1 MHGVA
6 KDSGLVKLCS
16 RIKEYGTPRG
26 GDARKKGRIV
36 SNLALRHS
44 SCRQIHNDSLVSHS
58 SALVAIDHEFSPH
71 LVIAGRKLSTSIPA
85 CLAPIGLSPGNGLAL
100 IAYWDG
106 LLVAKD
112 APFLNPASGPA
123 HYS

>member
-1 MHGVA
+1 MLERRVA
-6 KDSGLVKLCS
+6 SF
-16 RIKEYGTPRG
+16 P
-26 GDARKKGRIV
+26 
-36 SNLALRHS
+36 NLALRHS

-100 IAYWDG
+100 IAGMGFW
-106 LLVAKD
+106 LRRMRH
-112 APFLNPASGPA
+112 S
-123 HYS
+123 